1 MGTKVLCTAV
11 TVFLVAEA
19 YIWRN
24 ASGLTVFLFFAA
36 AIIAIIG
43 CILVWLRK

>member
-1 MGTKVLCTAV
+1 MGTKLLRTGV

-19 YIWRN
+19 YVMRN
-24 ASGLTVFLFFAA
+24 ATGLEVFLFFAA
-36 AIIAIIG
+36 AILAVVG